1 MEKSDKIENLTKMKI
16 VEKVGNWTKMKIV
29 EKVVKLD

>member
-29 EKVVKLD
+29 EKVEKLD

>member
-16 VEKVGNWTKMKIV
+16 VEKVGNWTEMKIV
-29 EKVVKLD
+29 EKVEKLD